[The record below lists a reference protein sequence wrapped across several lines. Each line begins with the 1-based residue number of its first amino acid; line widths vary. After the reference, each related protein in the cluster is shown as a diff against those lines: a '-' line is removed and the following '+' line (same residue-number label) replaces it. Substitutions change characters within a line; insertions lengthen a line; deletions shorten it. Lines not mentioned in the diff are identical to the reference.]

1 MQSYMLKVLRVGE
14 PLPGVRINAPQ
25 TARGY
30 WNRVIKKQTW
40 FDESKE
46 HLVVLLLSTRC
57 DVEGYALASIG
68 TLNESIAHP
77 REIFRT
83 AIAGG
88 CYGIIVMH
96 NHPSGDASPSEI
108 DRSLTRRLSDAAE
121 LLQVRLFDHV
131 IVGRRNLRPFPLKA
145 RTTRRQRESQVIS
158 RRGYFSFKEEG
169 CL

>member
-1 MQSYMLKVLRVGE
+1 MLKVLRVGE

-108 DRSLTRRLSDAAE
+108 DRSLTRRLSAAAE

-131 IVGRRNLRPFPLKA
+131 IVGQRNLRPFRLKA
-145 RTTRRQRESQVIS
+145 RTTRKMREAQVIS